1 MLPSLKPT
9 GDEPEADAGRQGPM
23 PIPIRKPNAT
33 LECYQ
38 GERLCESKSKC
49 GIDVASIEWK
59 DINPLVEGSSPSP
72 VIQKALCRTKTDYNT
87 SRYAPVEAM
96 ADSRWI
102 RQSNTVS
109 PTGDQGTGRHER
121 RRGWSLGVVSTP
133 DSHIQSGHGLGV
145 RIDDYSDRRWFSMVI
160 PSVLKAMLP
169 SGLRRRLRRLR
180 STRNYESLYESL
192 ARALP
197 PNQSIGGGDYE
208 LIGRIS
214 LGVLLMEGLKP
225 GDTLVDLGCGTG
237 RLAVQVIPWLG
248 EGGRYIGIDIS
259 KTMLAHA
266 RVLIDQKIPSPSC
279 SVQFLHQTTPDF
291 PLLDKSIDMVCA
303 FSVFTHM
310 EHEDNYRY
318 LRGARRIIKDEG
330 RFIYSCWPI
339 ELADARAIFVA
350 QTKMDAVERW
360 ASVRNLITSRELMD
374 TTARLA
380 GWEPVRWYPGDEAHL
395 RLAGLV

>member
-1 MLPSLKPT
+1 
-9 GDEPEADAGRQGPM
+9 
-23 PIPIRKPNAT
+23 
-33 LECYQ
+33 
-38 GERLCESKSKC
+38 
-49 GIDVASIEWK
+49 
-59 DINPLVEGSSPSP
+59 
-72 VIQKALCRTKTDYNT
+72 
-87 SRYAPVEAM
+87 
-96 ADSRWI
+96 
-102 RQSNTVS
+102 
-109 PTGDQGTGRHER
+109 
-121 RRGWSLGVVSTP
+121 
-133 DSHIQSGHGLGV
+133 
-145 RIDDYSDRRWFSMVI
+145 MVI

-180 STRNYESLYESL
+180 STRNYESLYEFL

-248 EGGRYIGIDIS
+248 EGGRYTALTSPRQCSPMPGYSSTRRSRRHPAPSSSFIRQHPIS
-259 KTMLAHA
+259 PCST
-266 RVLIDQKIPSPSC
+266 RVSTWS
-279 SVQFLHQTTPDF
+279 
-291 PLLDKSIDMVCA
+291 A

-360 ASVRNLITSRELMD
+360 ASVRNLVASRELMD